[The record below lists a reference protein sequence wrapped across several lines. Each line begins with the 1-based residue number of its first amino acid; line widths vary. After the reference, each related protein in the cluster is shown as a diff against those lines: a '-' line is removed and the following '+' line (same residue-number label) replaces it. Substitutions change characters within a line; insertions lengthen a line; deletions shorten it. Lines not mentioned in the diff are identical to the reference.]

1 MKIYLP
7 VSKRFGYPLR
17 VLALQSALAFP
28 LTTMAITRPA
38 MAQEA
43 VLERHVTFQAESQT
57 IESVL
62 NQLGKQ
68 LNLHFVYSPQLIDS
82 DRRVTLHVTDEPLVQ
97 VLNELLAPRKS
108 QFEVQKGRVIFS
120 QPQRDASAA
129 NIPVSGRVTQGK
141 GEGLPGVTVIVKG
154 TTQGTTT
161 DGDGNFSLNVPEGSV
176 LQFSSIGFNPQEVT
190 VREATTGLQIALQEN
205 SQSLDNVVVVGYG
218 SLDKKEVS
226 SAITHIDSRD
236 LLTVGAINPITALQ
250 GKVAGLTIANGSAA
264 DPNSQPS
271 IQLRGVSS
279 RSAGLGPLIVINGV
293 PGGNLENINQND
305 IESIDVLKGGAASA
319 IYGTRGSNGVLVITT
334 KKGTKDNRLDY
345 NSYTTFDYAT
355 LQPKVLSAEDF
366 VAQKRGTDF
375 GAKTNWLKEIS
386 RNYAFAQKHSLTAS
400 GGSDNSNYR
409 VTFDYRDAKGIDV
422 RSGRQ
427 EYGARVS
434 LNHNSA
440 NKLYSIG
447 LNFAPRYI
455 NARNADYGS
464 FEQALTLNPT
474 IPVRDPTNPTL
485 YYNIRTGFDGPFNPV
500 ERLRTELSGTE
511 GKILNFDTNFKLNI
525 LPSLTTQV
533 TYGQFTSD
541 YFDFGFRPSTSTF
554 ALQNEGGMNSASRNY
569 NRSDQRS
576 LEWIGNYA
584 LTKKD
589 HSLQVLGGYSYQ
601 YFTSEGNGIY
611 NRNFPSDAFTYNN
624 IGTGLYGQVAGRTDG
639 SSYKNDSKL
648 IAFFGRV
655 NYSFKDRYI
664 LSASLRHEGSSKFG
678 VDNKW
683 GNFPAVSVGWRISQE
698 SFLANQRWI
707 NDLKLR
713 ADYGVTGNQDFGNYL
728 SQNLYGGFGYY
739 LLGGTY
745 YQVYGPT
752 QNLNTDLRWEQAQSF
767 NVGVDFA
774 LFNNKLT
781 GSVNYY
787 TRRNKDLLGSYAVPI
802 PPNTQGSTFANVGSL
817 DNSGVE
823 VQLSAPI
830 ISKPNFQY
838 SISFAGATNGNKFV
852 SFSNDT
858 YQGQTFVDAV
868 GLPSPGS
875 PGNAQRL
882 QEGQRIGTFYMLKSA
897 GVDDRGRLLVYAKD
911 GSVITGDKATLAD
924 RQVVGNGLPKYTLSL
939 GNTFTYKNFDAAIFF
954 RSVLGFDAY
963 NLRAFYLGTPATQSE
978 ANVLTSAYGDSK
990 YAKLTNTATANVLS
1004 DYFLE
1009 KGSFAKL
1016 DNVSLGYTFQFTS
1029 KYARSLRLYAAAKN
1043 VLTVTS
1049 YTGGDPDIIPI
1060 NGLYPGIR
1068 TNSDNN
1074 GTRQY
1079 YPSTTQVLFGLQ
1091 LGL

>member
-1 MKIYLP
+1 MQNRLLF
-7 VSKRFGYPLR
+7 SRRFGYPLR
-17 VLALQSALAFP
+17 VLALQSAVALPLA
-28 LTTMAITRPA
+28 TMAAAHPGIVPPLALKRP
-38 MAQEA
+38 
-43 VLERHVTFQAESQT
+43 L
-57 IESVL
+57 
-62 NQLGKQ
+62 QL
-68 LNLHFVYSPQLIDS
+68 
-82 DRRVTLHVTDEPLVQ
+82 T
-97 VLNELLAPRKS
+97 
-108 QFEVQKGRVIFS
+108 
-120 QPQRDASAA
+120 ASAA
-129 NIPVSGRVTQGK
+129 DVPVSGRVTQGK

-161 DGDGNFSLNVPEGSV
+161 DGEGNFSLNVPEGSV
-176 LQFSSIGFNPQEVT
+176 LQFSSIGFSAQEVT
-190 VREATTGLQIALQEN
+190 VRESTTALQITLQEN

-226 SAITHIDSRD
+226 SAITHIDSRE
-236 LLTVGAINPITALQ
+236 LLAVGSTNPITALQ

-319 IYGTRGSNGVLVITT
+319 IYGTRGSNGVLVVTT

-345 NSYTTFDYAT
+345 NAYTTFDYAT

-366 VAQKRGTDF
+366 IAQKRGTDF

-400 GGSDNSNYR
+400 GGSENSNYR

-434 LNHNSA
+434 LNHTAPS
-440 NKLYSIG
+440 KLYSIG
-447 LNFAPRYI
+447 LNFAPRYV
-455 NARNADYGS
+455 NQRNADYAS
-464 FEQALTLNPT
+464 YEQALSLNPT
-474 IPVRDPTNPTL
+474 IPVRNVTDASL
-485 YYNIRTGFDGPFNPV
+485 YYNVRTGLDGRFNPV
-500 ERLRTELSGTE
+500 ERLRTELNGTE

-525 LPSLTTQV
+525 LPTLSTQV
-533 TYGQFTSD
+533 TYGQFTTD
-541 YFDFGFRPSTSTF
+541 YFDYTFRPSTSTF
-554 ALQNEGGMNSASRNY
+554 AANNEGGMNSANRNY

-584 LTKKD
+584 LTLKN

-601 YFTSEGNGIY
+601 YFVSEGNAIY
-611 NRNFPSDAFTYNN
+611 NRDFPSDALTYNN

-639 SSYKNDSKL
+639 SSYKNDSRL
-648 IAFFGRV
+648 VAFFGRV

-678 VDNKW
+678 IANKW
-683 GNFPAVSVGWRISQE
+683 GNFPAVSAGWRIGQE
-698 SFLANQRWI
+698 PFLANQKWI

-728 SQNLYGGFGYY
+728 SLNTYTGFGYY
-739 LLGGTY
+739 LLNGRY
-745 YQVYGPT
+745 YQVYGPN

-767 NVGVDFA
+767 NLGVDFA

-781 GSVNYY
+781 GSINYY
-787 TRRNKDLLGSYAVPI
+787 TRRNKNLLGSYAVPT
-802 PPNTQGSTFANVGSL
+802 PPNTQGTTFANVGTL
-817 DNSGVE
+817 DNTGVE

-838 SISFAGATNGNKFV
+838 AISFAGATNGNKFV

-858 YQGQTFVDAV
+858 YQGQNYIDAV
-868 GLPSPGS
+868 RLGS
-875 PGNAQRL
+875 PGTPGPSQRL
-882 QEGQRIGTFYMLKSA
+882 QEGQRVGTFYMLKSA
-897 GVDDRGRLLVYAKD
+897 GVDDQGRLLVYAQD
-911 GSVITGDKATLAD
+911 GSVITGDKASDND

-939 GNTFTYKNFDAAIFF
+939 GNTFTYKNFDASIFF
-954 RSVLGFDAY
+954 RSVLGFDAF
-963 NLRAFYLGTPATQSE
+963 NIRAFYTGTPSTQTE
-978 ANVLTSAYGDSK
+978 VNVLTSAYGDSK
-990 YAKLTNTATANVLS
+990 YARLTNAATTTVLS

-1009 KGSFAKL
+1009 KGDFVKL
-1016 DNVSLGYTFQFTS
+1016 DNVSIGYTFQFTS

-1043 VLTVTS
+1043 VLTVTK

-1060 NGLYPGIR
+1060 NGLYPGIPLN
-1068 TNSDNN
+1068 TDNPPG

>member
-1 MKIYLP
+1 MKTRLH
-7 VSKRFGYPLR
+7 VSRRFGYPLR
-17 VLALQSALAFP
+17 VLALQSALALP
-28 LTTMAITRPA
+28 LTAVAITHPT
-38 MAQEA
+38 MTQQA
-43 VLERHVTFQAESQT
+43 VLERRVTLQAESQT

-62 NQLGKQ
+62 NQLEKQ
-68 LNLHFVYSPQLIDS
+68 LNLHFVYSPQLIGS
-82 DRRVTLHVTDEPLVQ
+82 DRRVTVRVTDKPLAQ
-97 VLNELLAPRKS
+97 VLNEILAPRKS
-108 QFEVQKGRVIFS
+108 QFEVRKGRVILS
-120 QPQRDASAA
+120 QPQLGASAA
-129 NIPVSGRVTQGK
+129 DIPVSGRVTQAK
-141 GEGLPGVTVIVKG
+141 GQGLPGVTVVVKG

-161 DGDGNFSLNVPEGSV
+161 DADGNFTLNVPEGSV
-176 LQFSSIGFNPQEVT
+176 LQFSFIGFSAQEVT
-190 VREATTGLQIALQEN
+190 VREATTGLQISLQEN

-226 SAITHIDSRD
+226 SAITHIDSRE
-236 LLTVGAINPITALQ
+236 LLTVAAINPITALQ

-334 KKGTKDNRLDY
+334 KKGTKDNRLEY
-345 NSYTTFDYAT
+345 NAYTAFDYAT
-355 LQPKVLSAEDF
+355 LQPKVLSAEEF
-366 VAQKRGTDF
+366 IANKRGTDF
-375 GAKTNWLKEIS
+375 GAQTNWLKEIS
-386 RNYAFAQKHSLTAS
+386 RNYAFAQKHTLTAS
-400 GGSDNSNYR
+400 GGSENSNYR
-409 VTFDYRDAKGIDV
+409 ATFDYRNANGIDV

-427 EYGARVS
+427 EYGARIS
-434 LNHNSA
+434 LNHSA
-440 NKLYSIG
+440 PSKLYSIG

-455 NARNADYGS
+455 NARNADYSS

-474 IPVRDPTNPTL
+474 IPVRDPTNPNL
-485 YYNIRTGFDGPFNPV
+485 YYGVRTGFDGPFNPA
-500 ERLRTELSGTE
+500 ERLQTELDGTE

-525 LPSLTTQV
+525 LPSLSTQV

-541 YFDFGFRPSTSTF
+541 YFDFFFRPSTSSF
-554 ALQNEGGMNSASRNY
+554 AAQNEGGQNSARRKYSRN
-569 NRSDQRS
+569 DQRS

-584 LTKKD
+584 LNLKD

-601 YFTSEGNGIY
+601 YFSSEGSEIY

-678 VDNKW
+678 TDNKW
-683 GNFPAVSVGWRISQE
+683 GNFPAVSVGWRVSQE
-698 SFLANQRWI
+698 AFLANQKWV

-728 SQNLYGGFGYY
+728 SQNTYSGYGYY
-739 LLGGTY
+739 LLNGAY
-745 YQVYGPT
+745 YQVYGPN
-752 QNLNTDLRWEQAQSF
+752 QNLNADLRWEQAQSF
-767 NVGVDFA
+767 NIGVDFA

-787 TRRNKDLLGSYAVPI
+787 TRRNKDLLGNYAVPI

-823 VQLSAPI
+823 VQLNAPI

-838 SISFAGATNGNKFV
+838 AISFAGATNGNKFV

-858 YQGQTFVDAV
+858 YQGQTFVDVV

-897 GVDDRGRLLVYAKD
+897 GVDDQGRLLVYTKD
-911 GSVITGDKATLAD
+911 GNVITGDKATLAD

-939 GNTFTYKNFDAAIFF
+939 GNVFTYKNFDAAIFF
-954 RSVLGFDAY
+954 RSVLGFDVF
-963 NLRAFYLGTPATQSE
+963 NIRAFYLGTPATQSN

-990 YAKLTNTATANVLS
+990 YAKLTSTATTNVLS

-1009 KGSFAKL
+1009 KGDFVKL

-1049 YTGGDPDIIPI
+1049 YTGGDPDILPI

-1068 TNSDNN
+1068 LDVNNN

>member
-1 MKIYLP
+1 MKNRLFLT
-7 VSKRFGYPLR
+7 KRFGYPLR
-17 VLALQSALAFP
+17 VLALQSALGLP
-28 LTTMAITRPA
+28 LTTMAIAPPA
-38 MAQEA
+38 MAQQV
-43 VLERHVTFQAESQT
+43 VLERRVTLQAEGQT

-62 NQLGKQ
+62 SQLEKQ
-68 LNLHFVYSPQLIDS
+68 LNVHFVYSPQLIGS
-82 DRRVTLHVTDEPLVQ
+82 ERQVTLRVTDQPLGQ
-97 VLNELLAPRKS
+97 VLSELLAPRKT
-108 QFEVQKGRVIFS
+108 QFEVRKGRVIIS
-120 QPQRDASAA
+120 QLPPAAGAVQAA
-129 NIPVSGRVTQGK
+129 NVPVAGRVTQGK
-141 GEGLPGVTVIVKG
+141 GQGLPGVTIVVKG
-154 TTQGTTT
+154 TSQGATT
-161 DGDGNFSLNVPEGSV
+161 DADGNFSLSVPEGSI
-176 LQFSSIGFNPQEVT
+176 LQFSYVGFNPQEVT

-218 SLDKKEVS
+218 TLDKKEVT

-236 LLTVGAINPITALQ
+236 LLTVAAINPLTALQ

-319 IYGTRGSNGVLVITT
+319 IYGTRGSNGVIVVTT

-345 NSYTTFDYAT
+345 NTYASFDYAT
-355 LQPKVLSAEDF
+355 LQPKVLSADDF
-366 VAQKRGTDF
+366 LAQKRGTDF
-375 GAKTNWLKEIS
+375 GAKTNWQDEITRS
-386 RNYAFAQKHSLTAS
+386 YAFAQKHTLTAS
-400 GGSDNSNYR
+400 GGSENSNYR
-409 VTFDYRDAKGIDV
+409 ATFDYRDAKGIDI
-422 RSGRQ
+422 RSGRR
-427 EYGARVS
+427 EYGARIS
-434 LNHNSA
+434 LNHSA
-440 NKLYSIG
+440 PSKLYSIG

-455 NARNADYGS
+455 NANNADYGS

-474 IPVRDPTNPTL
+474 IPVRNPDNPTL
-485 YYNIRTGFDGPFNPV
+485 YYDIRSGFDGPFNPV
-500 ERLRTELSGTE
+500 ERLQTELSGTE

-525 LPSLTTQV
+525 LPSLSTQV

-541 YFDFGFRPSTSTF
+541 YFDFAFRPSTSTF
-554 ALQNEGGMNSASRNY
+554 AAKNEGSMNSASRNY

-584 LTKKD
+584 LNKND

-601 YFTSEGNGIY
+601 YFVSEGNAIY

-655 NYSFKDRYI
+655 NYSFKDRYL

-678 VDNKW
+678 TDNKW
-683 GNFPAVSVGWRISQE
+683 GNFPAVSLGWRIGQE
-698 SFLANQRWI
+698 PFLANQKWI

-739 LLGGTY
+739 LLNGTY
-745 YQVYGPT
+745 YQVYGPI

-767 NVGVDFA
+767 NVGLDFA
-774 LFNNKLT
+774 LFNSKLT

-802 PPNTQGSTFANVGSL
+802 PPNTQGSTFANVGTL
-817 DNSGVE
+817 DNSGIE
-823 VQLSAPI
+823 VQLSAPVV
-830 ISKPNFQY
+830 SKPDFQWAV
-838 SISFAGATNGNKFV
+838 SFAGATNGNKFV

-858 YQGQTFVDAV
+858 YQGQTFIDVV

-897 GVDDRGRLLVYAKD
+897 GVDDQGRLLVYAQD
-911 GSVITGDKATLAD
+911 GSVIVGNRATLAD
-924 RQVVGNGLPKYTLSL
+924 RQVVGNGLPKYTLSI

-954 RSVLGFDAY
+954 RSVLGFDAF
-963 NLRAFYLGTPATQSE
+963 NTRAFYLGTPATQSN

-990 YAKLTNTATANVLS
+990 YAKLTNATTANVLS

-1009 KGSFAKL
+1009 KGDFVKL
-1016 DNVSLGYTFQFTS
+1016 DNVSIGYNFQFTS

-1043 VLTVTS
+1043 ILTITK
-1049 YTGGDPDIIPI
+1049 YTGGDPDILPI
-1060 NGLYPGIR
+1060 NGLYPGI
-1068 TNSDNN
+1068 NSN
-1074 GTRQY
+1074 RQY

>member
-1 MKIYLP
+1 MRNRLFF
-7 VSKRFGYPLR
+7 SGRFGYPLR
-17 VLALQSALAFP
+17 VLALQSAVALP
-28 LTTMAITRPA
+28 LTTMAIAPPA
-38 MAQEA
+38 RVQQV
-43 VLERHVTFQAESQT
+43 VLERRVTVQAKAQS
-57 IESVL
+57 IKSVL
-62 NQLGKQ
+62 KKLEKQ
-68 LNLHFVYSPQLIDS
+68 LNMRFVYSPQLIGLE
-82 DRRVTLHVTDEPLVQ
+82 RPVTLHVTDKPLEQ
-97 VLNELLAPRKS
+97 VLTDLLAPQQIR
-108 QFEVQKGRVIFS
+108 FEGREGGVVLN
-120 QPQRDASAA
+120 QAQLNTNVADV
-129 NIPVSGRVTQGK
+129 PVSGRVTQGK
-141 GEGLPGVTVIVKG
+141 GQGLPGVTVVVKG

-161 DGDGNFSLNVPEGSV
+161 DGDGNFSLNVPEGGV
-176 LQFSSIGFNPQEVT
+176 LQFSFIGFSPQEVT
-190 VREATTGLQIALQEN
+190 VRQATTALEIALQEN
-205 SQSLDNVVVVGYG
+205 SQSLDNVVVIGYG

-226 SAITHIDSRD
+226 SAITHVDSRE
-236 LLTVGAINPITALQ
+236 LLAVGSTNPITALQ

-264 DPNSQPS
+264 DPNSQPT

-319 IYGTRGSNGVLVITT
+319 IYGTRGSNGVLVVTT

-345 NSYTTFDYAT
+345 NAYTTFDYAT
-355 LQPKVLSAEDF
+355 LQPKVLSADEF
-366 VAQKRGTDF
+366 LTQKRGTDF

-400 GGSDNSNYR
+400 GGSENSNYR

-434 LNHNSA
+434 LNHTAPS
-440 NKLYSIG
+440 KLYSIG

-455 NARNADYGS
+455 NQRNADYS
-464 FEQALTLNPT
+464 SYEQALTLNPT
-474 IPVRDPTNPTL
+474 IPVRSITNPNL
-485 YYNIRTGFDGPFNPV
+485 YYDIRSGFDGPFNPA
-500 ERLRTELSGTE
+500 ERLRTELDGTE

-525 LPSLTTQV
+525 LPTLSTQV
-533 TYGQFTSD
+533 TYGQFTTDFFD
-541 YFDFGFRPSTSTF
+541 YFFRPSTSTF
-554 ALQNEGGMNSASRNY
+554 AAKNEGSMNSARRRYSRN
-569 NRSDQRS
+569 DQRS
-576 LEWIGNYA
+576 LEWIGNYS
-584 LTKKD
+584 LTVKD

-601 YFTSEGNGIY
+601 YFAQEGSEIY
-611 NRNFPSDAFTYNN
+611 NRNFPSDAYTYNN
-624 IGTGLYGQVAGRTDG
+624 IGSGLYGQVAGRNDG

-678 VDNKW
+678 TDNKW
-683 GNFPAVSVGWRISQE
+683 GNFPAVSAGWRISQE
-698 SFLANQRWI
+698 SFLANQKWI

-713 ADYGVTGNQDFGNYL
+713 ADYGVTGNQEFGNYL
-728 SQNLYGGFGYY
+728 SQNLYGGFGYS

-745 YQVYGPT
+745 YQVYGPI
-752 QNLNTDLRWEQAQSF
+752 QNLNADLRWEQAQSF
-767 NVGVDFA
+767 NFGVDFA
-774 LFNNKLT
+774 LFNSKLT

-787 TRRNKDLLGSYAVPI
+787 TRRNKDLLGLYDVPI
-802 PPNTQGSTFANVGSL
+802 PPNTQANTFANVGTL

-838 SISFAGATNGNKFV
+838 AISFAGATNGNKFV
-852 SFSNDT
+852 SFSNDR
-858 YQGQTFVDAV
+858 YQGQPFSDVV

-875 PGNAQRL
+875 PGNAQRVE
-882 QEGQRIGTFYMLKSA
+882 EGQRIGTFYMLKSA
-897 GVDDRGRLLVYAKD
+897 GVDDQGRLLVYAQD
-911 GSVITGDKATLAD
+911 GKVITGDKATLAD

-954 RSVLGFDAY
+954 RGVLGFDVF
-963 NLRAFYLGTPATQSE
+963 NIRAFYIGTPATQSE
-978 ANVLTSAYGDSK
+978 ANVLTSAYDGSK
-990 YAKLTNTATANVLS
+990 YSKLTNIATTNVLS

-1068 TNSDNN
+1068 TNNDNN

>member
-1 MKIYLP
+1 MKTRLH
-7 VSKRFGYPLR
+7 VSRRFGYPLR
-17 VLALQSALAFP
+17 VLALQSALALP
-28 LTTMAITRPA
+28 LTTLATTGPVMT
-38 MAQEA
+38 QQA
-43 VLERHVTFQAESQT
+43 VLERRVTLEADSQT

-62 NQLGKQ
+62 NQLEKQ
-68 LNLHFVYSPQLIDS
+68 LNVHFVYSPQLIGS
-82 DRRVTLHVTDEPLVQ
+82 DRRVTVRATNRPLEQ
-97 VLNELLAPRKS
+97 VLNEILAPRKS
-108 QFEVQKGRVIFS
+108 QFEVRNGRVILS
-120 QPQRDASAA
+120 QPHLEASAA
-129 NIPVSGRVTQGK
+129 DVPVAGRVTQAK
-141 GEGLPGVTVIVKG
+141 GQALPGVTVVVKG
-154 TTQGTTT
+154 TTLGTTT
-161 DGDGNFSLNVPEGSV
+161 DADGNFSLNVPEGSV

-190 VREATTGLQIALQEN
+190 VREASTGLQIALQEN
-205 SQSLDNVVVVGYG
+205 SQSLDNVVVIGYG

-226 SAITHIDSRD
+226 SAITHIDSRE
-236 LLTVGAINPITALQ
+236 LLTVAAINPVTALQ
-250 GKVAGLTIANGSAA
+250 GKVAGLTIANSSAA
-264 DPNSQPS
+264 DPNSQPN

-279 RSAGLGPLIVINGV
+279 RNAGLGPLIVINGV

-345 NSYTTFDYAT
+345 NAYTAFDYAT
-355 LQPKVLSAEDF
+355 LQPKVLSTEEFLAN
-366 VAQKRGTDF
+366 KRGTDF
-375 GAKTNWLKEIS
+375 GAQTNWLKEIS
-386 RNYAFAQKHSLTAS
+386 RSYAFAQKHSLTAS
-400 GGSDNSNYR
+400 GGSENSNYR
-409 VTFDYRDAKGIDV
+409 ATFDYRDAKGIDI

-427 EYGARVS
+427 EYGARIS

-455 NARNADYGS
+455 NSRNADYAS

-474 IPVRDPTNPTL
+474 IPVKDPANPNL
-485 YYNIRTGFDGPFNPV
+485 YYNIRTGFDGPFNPA
-500 ERLRTELSGTE
+500 ERLRTELDGTE

-525 LPSLTTQV
+525 LPSLSTQV

-541 YFDFGFRPSTSTF
+541 YFDFFFRPSTSSF
-554 ALQNEGGMNSASRNY
+554 AAQNEGGMNSARRKYSRN
-569 NRSDQRS
+569 DQRS

-584 LTKKD
+584 LNVKD

-601 YFTSEGNGIY
+601 YFTSEGSEIY
-611 NRNFPSDAFTYNN
+611 NRDFPSDAFTYNN
-624 IGTGLYGQVAGRTDG
+624 IGTGLYGQVAGRNDG

-664 LSASLRHEGSSKFG
+664 LSASLRHEGSTRFG
-678 VDNKW
+678 TSNKW
-683 GNFPAVSVGWRISQE
+683 GDFPAVSAGWRIGQE
-698 SFLANQRWI
+698 PFMANQKWV

-728 SQNLYGGFGYY
+728 SLLTYQGYGYY
-739 LLGGTY
+739 LLNGKY
-745 YQVYGPT
+745 YQVYGPN
-752 QNLNTDLRWEQAQSF
+752 QNQNSDLRWEQAQSF

-774 LFNNKLT
+774 LFNSKLT
-781 GSVNYY
+781 GSINYY
-787 TRRNKDLLGSYAVPI
+787 ARVNKNLLGNYDVP
-802 PPNTQGSTFANVGSL
+802 PPNIQTQTYANVGSL
-817 DNSGVE
+817 NNSGVE
-823 VQLSAPI
+823 VQLNAPI

-838 SISFAGATNGNKFV
+838 AISFAGATNGNKFA
-852 SFSNDT
+852 SFSNNA
-858 YQGQTFVDAV
+858 YQGADYYDRV

-882 QEGQRIGTFYMLKSA
+882 QEGQRVGTFYMLKSA
-897 GVDDRGRLLVYAKD
+897 GVDDQGRLLVYAQD
-911 GSVITGDKATLAD
+911 GSIITGDKATIAD

-939 GNTFTYKNFDAAIFF
+939 GNTFTYKNFDAAVFF
-954 RSVLGFDAY
+954 RSVLGFDVF
-963 NLRAFYLGTPATQSE
+963 NIRAFYLGTPVTQSN

-990 YAKLTNTATANVLS
+990 YAKLTSPLTTNTLS

-1009 KGSFAKL
+1009 KGDFVKL
-1016 DNVSLGYTFQFTS
+1016 DNVSLGYTLQFTS

-1043 VLTVTS
+1043 ILTVTS

-1060 NGLYPGIR
+1060 NGLYPGIPL
-1068 TNSDNN
+1068 NSDNN

>member
-1 MKIYLP
+1 
-7 VSKRFGYPLR
+7 
-17 VLALQSALAFP
+17 
-28 LTTMAITRPA
+28 
-38 MAQEA
+38 
-43 VLERHVTFQAESQT
+43 
-57 IESVL
+57 
-62 NQLGKQ
+62 
-68 LNLHFVYSPQLIDS
+68 
-82 DRRVTLHVTDEPLVQ
+82 
-97 VLNELLAPRKS
+97 
-108 QFEVQKGRVIFS
+108 
-120 QPQRDASAA
+120 
-129 NIPVSGRVTQGK
+129 
-141 GEGLPGVTVIVKG
+141 
-154 TTQGTTT
+154 
-161 DGDGNFSLNVPEGSV
+161 
-176 LQFSSIGFNPQEVT
+176 
-190 VREATTGLQIALQEN
+190 
-205 SQSLDNVVVVGYG
+205 VV
-218 SLDKKEVS
+218 
-226 SAITHIDSRD
+226 
-236 LLTVGAINPITALQ
+236 
-250 GKVAGLTIANGSAA
+250 
-264 DPNSQPS
+264 
-271 IQLRGVSS
+271 
-279 RSAGLGPLIVINGV
+279 
-293 PGGNLENINQND
+293 
-305 IESIDVLKGGAASA
+305 
-319 IYGTRGSNGVLVITT
+319 TT
-334 KKGTKDNRLDY
+334 KKGTTDNRLEY
-345 NSYTTFDYAT
+345 NAYTTFDYAT
-355 LQPKVLSAEDF
+355 LQPKVLSAEEF

-375 GAKTNWLKEIS
+375 GAQTNWLKEVS

-400 GGSDNSNYR
+400 GGSENSNYR
-409 VTFDYRDAKGIDV
+409 ATFDYRDANGIDV

-427 EYGARVS
+427 EYGARIS
-434 LNHNSA
+434 LNHTAPS
-440 NKLYSIG
+440 KLYSIG

-455 NARNADYGS
+455 NSRNTDYAS
-464 FEQALTLNPT
+464 YEQSLTLNPT
-474 IPVRDPTNPTL
+474 IPVQNITNPNL

-500 ERLRTELSGTE
+500 ERLRTELAGTE

-541 YFDFGFRPSTSTF
+541 YFDFFFRPSTSTF
-554 ALQNEGGMNSASRNY
+554 AAQNEGAMNSARRKYSRN
-569 NRSDQRS
+569 DQRS

-584 LTKKD
+584 LTLKD

-601 YFTSEGNGIY
+601 YFMSEGSEIY

-624 IGTGLYGQVAGRTDG
+624 IGTGLYGQVAGRNDG
-639 SSYKNDSKL
+639 SSYKNDSRL

-655 NYSFKDRYI
+655 NYSFKDRYL

-678 VDNKW
+678 TGNKW
-683 GNFPAVSVGWRISQE
+683 GDFPAVSVGWRISQE
-698 SFLANQRWI
+698 SFLVNHKWI

-752 QNLNTDLRWEQAQSF
+752 QNLNADLRWEQAQSF
-767 NVGVDFA
+767 NLGVDFA

-787 TRRNKDLLGSYAVPI
+787 TRRNKDLLGNYAVPI

-817 DNSGVE
+817 DNSGIE

-838 SISFAGATNGNKFV
+838 AISFAGATNGNKFV

-858 YQGQTFVDAV
+858 YQGQTFVDVV

-897 GVDDRGRLLVYAKD
+897 GVDDQGRLLVYAQD
-911 GSVITGDKATLAD
+911 GSVITGNQATLAD

-939 GNTFTYKNFDAAIFF
+939 GNTFTYKNFDASIFL
-954 RSVLGFDAY
+954 RSVLGFDVF
-963 NLRAFYLGTPATQSE
+963 NLRAFYLGTPATQTE

-990 YAKLTNTATANVLS
+990 YARLTNTTTSNVLS

-1009 KGSFAKL
+1009 KGDFVKL

-1043 VLTVTS
+1043 LVTVTS

-1060 NGLYPGIR
+1060 NGLYPGIPLN
-1068 TNSDNN
+1068 TDNN

>member
-1 MKIYLP
+1 
-7 VSKRFGYPLR
+7 
-17 VLALQSALAFP
+17 
-28 LTTMAITRPA
+28 
-38 MAQEA
+38 
-43 VLERHVTFQAESQT
+43 
-57 IESVL
+57 
-62 NQLGKQ
+62 
-68 LNLHFVYSPQLIDS
+68 
-82 DRRVTLHVTDEPLVQ
+82 
-97 VLNELLAPRKS
+97 
-108 QFEVQKGRVIFS
+108 
-120 QPQRDASAA
+120 
-129 NIPVSGRVTQGK
+129 
-141 GEGLPGVTVIVKG
+141 
-154 TTQGTTT
+154 
-161 DGDGNFSLNVPEGSV
+161 
-176 LQFSSIGFNPQEVT
+176 VT
-190 VREATTGLQIALQEN
+190 VREATTALAVTLQEN

-226 SAITHIDSRD
+226 SAITHINSRE
-236 LLTVGAINPITALQ
+236 LLTVGSTNPLTALQ
-250 GKVAGLTIANGSAA
+250 GKVAGLTIANVSAA
-264 DPNSQPS
+264 DPNAQPN

-279 RSAGLGPLIVINGV
+279 RSAGLGPLVVINGV

-319 IYGTRGSNGVLVITT
+319 IYGTRGSNGVLVVTT

-345 NSYTTFDYAT
+345 NAYTSFDYAT
-355 LQPKVLSAEDF
+355 LQPKVLSADEF
-366 VAQKRGTDF
+366 LAQKRGTDY

-400 GGSDNSNYR
+400 GGSENSNYR

-434 LNHNSA
+434 LNHTAPS
-440 NKLYSIG
+440 KLYSIG

-455 NARNADYGS
+455 NQRNADYDS
-464 FEQALTLNPT
+464 YEQALTLNPT
-474 IPVRDPTNPTL
+474 IPVRSTTDPTR
-485 YYNIRTGFDGPFNPV
+485 YFDIRSGFDGPFNPA
-500 ERLRTELSGTE
+500 ERLRTELDGTE

-525 LPSLTTQV
+525 LPSLSTQV
-533 TYGQFTSD
+533 TYGQFTTD
-541 YFDFGFRPSTSTF
+541 YFDYFFRPSTSTY
-554 ALQNEGGMNSASRNY
+554 AAKNEGSMNSARRNY

-584 LTKKD
+584 LTLKN

-601 YFTSEGNGIY
+601 YFMSEGSAIY
-611 NRNFPSDAFTYNN
+611 NRDFPSDAYTYNN
-624 IGTGLYGQVAGRTDG
+624 IGTGLWDQVAGRTNG
-639 SSYKNDSKL
+639 TSYKNDSKL

-664 LSASLRHEGSSKFG
+664 LSASLRHEGSSRFG
-678 VDNKW
+678 TANKW
-683 GNFPAVSVGWRISQE
+683 GDFPAVSVGWRIGQE
-698 SFLANQRWI
+698 AFLSNQKWI

-713 ADYGVTGNQDFGNYL
+713 ADYGVTGNQEFGNYL
-728 SQNLYGGFGYY
+728 SLLTYSGAGYY
-739 LLGGTY
+739 LLNGTY
-745 YQVYGPT
+745 YQVYGPN
-752 QNLNTDLRWEQAQSF
+752 QNQNADLRWEQARSF

-774 LFNNKLT
+774 LFNSKLT
-781 GSVNYY
+781 GSINYY
-787 TRRNKDLLGSYAVPI
+787 ARVNKDLLGNYDVA
-802 PPNTQGSTFANVGSL
+802 PPNIQDQTYANVGSL
-817 DNSGVE
+817 DNSGIE
-823 VQLSAPI
+823 IQLNAPI

-838 SISFAGATNGNKFV
+838 AISFAGATNGNKFV
-852 SFSNDT
+852 SFSNNR
-858 YQGQTFVDAV
+858 YQGQGYNDVV

-897 GVDDRGRLLVYAKD
+897 GVDDQGRLLVYAQD
-911 GSVITGDKATLAD
+911 GSIITGDKATLAD

-954 RSVLGFDAY
+954 RSVLGYDVF
-963 NLRAFYLGTPATQSE
+963 NIRAFYLGTPATQSN

-990 YAKLTNTATANVLS
+990 YAKLTNPITTNVLS

-1009 KGSFAKL
+1009 KGDFVKL
-1016 DNVSLGYTFQFTS
+1016 DNVSIGYTFQFTS

-1049 YTGGDPDIIPI
+1049 YTGGDPDTLPI

-1068 TNSDNN
+1068 TNNDNN

>member
-1 MKIYLP
+1 MNNRLLF
-7 VSKRFGYPLR
+7 SRRFGYPLR
-17 VLALQSALAFP
+17 VLALQSAVALP
-28 LTTMAITRPA
+28 LTALATSHLDVAPG
-38 MAQEA
+38 
-43 VLERHVTFQAESQT
+43 VVSLSQA
-57 IESVL
+57 
-62 NQLGKQ
+62 QLGT
-68 LNLHFVYSPQLIDS
+68 N
-82 DRRVTLHVTDEPLVQ
+82 
-97 VLNELLAPRKS
+97 
-108 QFEVQKGRVIFS
+108 
-120 QPQRDASAA
+120 AA
-129 NIPVSGRVTQGK
+129 NVPVSGRVTQGK
-141 GEGLPGVTVIVKG
+141 DQGLPGVTVIVKG

-176 LQFSSIGFNPQEVT
+176 LQFSFIGFSPQEVT
-190 VREATTGLQIALQEN
+190 VREATTALAITLQEN

-218 SLDKKEVS
+218 TLDKKEVT
-226 SAITHIDSRD
+226 SAITHVDSRD
-236 LLTVGAINPITALQ
+236 LLAVGATNPITALQ
-250 GKVAGLTIANGSAA
+250 GKVAGLTISNTSAA
-264 DPNSQPS
+264 DPNTQPS

-279 RSAGLGPLIVINGV
+279 RSAGLGPLVVINGV

-319 IYGTRGSNGVLVITT
+319 IYGTRGSNGVIVVTT
-334 KKGTKDNRLDY
+334 KKGTTDNRLEY
-345 NSYTTFDYAT
+345 NAYTTFDYAT
-355 LQPKVLSAEDF
+355 LQPKVLSAEEF

-375 GAKTNWLKEIS
+375 GAQTNWLKEVS

-400 GGSDNSNYR
+400 GGSENSNYR
-409 VTFDYRDAKGIDV
+409 ATFDYRDANGIDV

-427 EYGARVS
+427 EYGARIS
-434 LNHNSA
+434 LNHTAPS
-440 NKLYSIG
+440 KLYSIG

-455 NARNADYGS
+455 NSRNTDYAS
-464 FEQALTLNPT
+464 YEQSLTLNPT
-474 IPVRDPTNPTL
+474 IPVQNITNPNL

-500 ERLRTELSGTE
+500 ERLQTELAGTE

-541 YFDFGFRPSTSTF
+541 YFDFFFRPSTSTF
-554 ALQNEGGMNSASRNY
+554 AAQNEGAMNSARRKYSRN
-569 NRSDQRS
+569 DQRS

-584 LTKKD
+584 LTLKD

-601 YFTSEGNGIY
+601 YFMSEGSEIY

-624 IGTGLYGQVAGRTDG
+624 IGTGLYGQVAGRNDG
-639 SSYKNDSKL
+639 SSYKNDSRL

-655 NYSFKDRYI
+655 NYSFKDRYL

-678 VDNKW
+678 TGNKW
-683 GNFPAVSVGWRISQE
+683 GDFPAVSVGWRISQE
-698 SFLANQRWI
+698 SFLANHKWI

-752 QNLNTDLRWEQAQSF
+752 QNLNADLRWEQAQSF
-767 NVGVDFA
+767 NLGVDFA

-787 TRRNKDLLGSYAVPI
+787 TRRNKDLLGNYAVPI

-817 DNSGVE
+817 DNSGIE

-838 SISFAGATNGNKFV
+838 AISFAGATNGNKFV

-858 YQGQTFVDAV
+858 YQGQTFIDVV

-897 GVDDRGRLLVYAKD
+897 GVDDQGRLLVYAQD
-911 GSVITGDKATLAD
+911 GSVITGNQATLAD

-939 GNTFTYKNFDAAIFF
+939 GNTFTYKNFDASIFL
-954 RSVLGFDAY
+954 RSVLGFDVF
-963 NLRAFYLGTPATQSE
+963 NLRAFYLGTPATQTE

-990 YAKLTNTATANVLS
+990 YARLTNTATSNVLS

-1009 KGSFAKL
+1009 KGDFVKL

-1043 VLTVTS
+1043 LVTVTS

-1060 NGLYPGIR
+1060 NGLYPGIPLN
-1068 TNSDNN
+1068 TDNN

>member
-1 MKIYLP
+1 MIL
-7 VSKRFGYPLR
+7 
-17 VLALQSALAFP
+17 
-28 LTTMAITRPA
+28 
-38 MAQEA
+38 
-43 VLERHVTFQAESQT
+43 SQ
-57 IESVL
+57 V
-62 NQLGKQ
+62 G
-68 LNLHFVYSPQLIDS
+68 P
-82 DRRVTLHVTDEPLVQ
+82 
-97 VLNELLAPRKS
+97 
-108 QFEVQKGRVIFS
+108 
-120 QPQRDASAA
+120 SAA
-129 NIPVSGRVTQGK
+129 ANVPVAGRVTQAQ
-141 GEGLPGVTVIVKG
+141 GEALPGVTVVVKG

-161 DGDGNFSLNVPEGSV
+161 DSEGNFSLTVPEGSV
-176 LQFSSIGFNPQEVT
+176 LQFSFIGFNPQEVT
-190 VREATTGLQIALQEN
+190 VREATTALAISMQEN
-205 SQSLDNVVVVGYG
+205 SQSLDNVIVVGYG
-218 SLDKKEVS
+218 SLDKKEVT
-226 SAITHIDSRD
+226 SAITHIDSRE
-236 LLTVGAINPITALQ
+236 LLTVGAINPLTALQ

-305 IESIDVLKGGAASA
+305 IASIDVLKGGAASA
-319 IYGTRGSNGVLVITT
+319 IYGTRGSNGVIVVTT
-334 KKGTKDNRLDY
+334 KKGTKETQLDY
-345 NSYTTFDYAT
+345 STYATLDYAT

-366 VAQKRGTDF
+366 LAQKRGTDF
-375 GAKTNWLKEIS
+375 GVQTNWLKEIS
-386 RNYAFAQKHSLTAS
+386 RSYAFAQKHTLTAS
-400 GGSDNSNYR
+400 GGSENSNYR
-409 VTFDYRDAKGIDV
+409 ATFDYRNANGIDL

-427 EYGARVS
+427 EYGARIS
-434 LNHNSA
+434 LNHTAPS
-440 NKLYSIG
+440 KLYSIG

-455 NARNADYGS
+455 NARNADYAS

-474 IPVRDPTNPTL
+474 IPVRDPSNPTL
-485 YYNIRTGFDGPFNPV
+485 YYNIRTGFDGPFNPA
-500 ERLRTELSGTE
+500 ERLQTELNGTE
-511 GKILNFDTNFKLNI
+511 GKILNFDANFKVNI

-541 YFDFGFRPSTSTF
+541 YFDFAFRPSTSTF

-584 LTKKD
+584 LNKND

-601 YFTSEGNGIY
+601 YFVSEGNAIY

-639 SSYKNDSKL
+639 SSYKNDSRL

-655 NYSFKDRYI
+655 NYSFKDRYL
-664 LSASLRHEGSSKFG
+664 LSASLRREGSSKFG
-678 VDNKW
+678 TDNKW

-698 SFLANQRWI
+698 AFMANQQWI

-739 LLGGTY
+739 LLNGSY

-752 QNLNTDLRWEQAQSF
+752 QNLNQDLRWEEAQSL
-767 NVGVDFA
+767 NIGLDFA
-774 LFNNKLT
+774 LFNSKLT
-781 GSVNYY
+781 GSINYY
-787 TRRNKDLLGSYAVPI
+787 SRRNKDLLGNYAVPI
-802 PPNTQGSTFANVGSL
+802 PPNTQGSTFANVGTL

-823 VQLSAPI
+823 VQLNAPI

-838 SISFAGATNGNKFV
+838 AISFAGATNGNNFV

-858 YQGQTFVDAV
+858 YQGQTFIDVV

-875 PGNAQRL
+875 PGNAQRI

-897 GVDDRGRLLVYAKD
+897 GVDDQGRLLVYAKD
-911 GSVITGDKATLAD
+911 GTTVVGNQATLAD

-939 GNTFTYKNFDAAIFF
+939 GNTFTYKNFDAAVFI
-954 RSVLGFDAY
+954 RSVLGFDVF
-963 NLRAFYLGTPATQSE
+963 NTRAFYLGTPATQSE
-978 ANVLTSAYGDSK
+978 ANVLTSAYDDSK

-1009 KGSFAKL
+1009 KGNFVKL
-1016 DNVSLGYTFQFTS
+1016 DNVSLGYTVKFAS

-1049 YTGGDPDIIPI
+1049 YTGGDPDTLPI
-1060 NGLYPGIR
+1060 NGLYPGI
-1068 TNSDNN
+1068 N
-1074 GTRQY
+1074 GNRQY
-1079 YPSTTQVLFGLQ
+1079 YPSTTQVMFGLQ